1 MRTLKE
7 SLLADNAIKES
18 LLSDIDKTLERGN
31 TDVELVNSL
40 SYQYELQSIGGV
52 GVREEKLFG
61 PNISKYE
68 QLSYISKTYASHA
81 NEFPNLPNYKS
92 FGKWLERLQRQDIGV
107 SDFTKIKLDDA
118 AKIEALAKKE
128 GIIKN
133 AKNIKIK
140 LNIFPDMLLIYVH
153 KVDGTGE
160 IKRTKYGRNEIMYV
174 FSPL

>member
-1 MRTLKE
+1 MKTLKE
-7 SLLADNAIKES
+7 SLLSN
-18 LLSDIDKTLERGN
+18 IDKTLERGN
-31 TDVELVNSL
+31 TEVELVNSL
-40 SYQYELQSIGGV
+40 SHQYELRSIAGIGNT
-52 GVREEKLFG
+52 EEKMFG

-68 QLSYISKTYASHA
+68 SVPYLSKTYSEPGRA
-81 NEFPNLPNYKS
+81 NEFPKWPNYKS

-140 LNIFPDMLLIYVH
+140 LNIFPDMLMIYVH
-153 KVDGTGE
+153 KVDGAGVT
-160 IKRTKYGRNEIMYV
+160 KRTKSGRIEIMYV
-174 FSPL
+174 FGPL

>member
-1 MRTLKE
+1 MRTL
-7 SLLADNAIKES
+7 KES

-52 GVREEKLFG
+52 GVKEEKLFG

-68 QLSYISKTYASHA
+68 SVPYISKTYASHA
-81 NEFPNLPNYKS
+81 NEFSKWPNYKS

-107 SDFTKIKLDDA
+107 SDFTKIKFDDA

-128 GIIKN
+128 GLIKN
-133 AKNIKIK
+133 AKNIKIR
-140 LNIFPDMLLIYVH
+140 LNIFPDMLMIYVY
-153 KVDGTGE
+153 KADGTGE
-160 IKRTKYGRNEIMYV
+160 VKKSKSGRTEIMYI

>member
-1 MRTLKE
+1 MKTLKE
-7 SLLADNAIKES
+7 SLLSN
-18 LLSDIDKTLERGN
+18 IDKTLERGD

-40 SYQYELQSIGGV
+40 SHQYELRSIAGV
-52 GVREEKLFG
+52 GDIEEKMFG

-68 QLSYISKTYASHA
+68 SVPYISKTYADPSRA
-81 NEFPNLPNYKS
+81 NEFPKWPNYKS
-92 FGKWLERLQRQDIGV
+92 FGKWLERLQRQDVGV

-118 AKIEALAKKE
+118 AKIEALAKKY

-140 LNIFPDMLLIYVH
+140 LNIFPDMLLIYVS

-160 IKRTKYGRNEIMYV
+160 TKRSKKGRIELMYV

>member
-7 SLLADNAIKES
+7 SLL
-18 LLSDIDKTLERGN
+18 SDINKTLKQGD

-68 QLSYISKTYASHA
+68 QLPYISKTYASHA
-81 NEFPNLPNYKS
+81 NEFTKWPNYKS
-92 FGKWLERLQRQDIGV
+92 FGKWLERLQRQDIDI

-128 GIIKN
+128 GLIKN
-133 AKNIKIK
+133 AKNIKIR
-140 LNIFPDMLLIYVH
+140 LNIFPDMLMIYVY
-153 KVDGTGE
+153 KADGTGE
-160 IKRTKYGRNEIMYV
+160 VKKSKLGRTEIMYI

>member
-1 MRTLKE
+1 MKPINNMKTL
-7 SLLADNAIKES
+7 KES
-18 LLSDIDKTLERGN
+18 LLSDIDKTLERGD

-40 SYQYELQSIGGV
+40 SYQYELRSIAGV
-52 GVREEKLFG
+52 GDIEEKMFG

-68 QLSYISKTYASHA
+68 SVLYLSKTYSDSSRA
-81 NEFPNLPNYKS
+81 NEFPKWPNYKS
-92 FGKWLERLQRQDIGV
+92 FGKWLERLQRRDIGV

-133 AKNIKIK
+133 AKNIKVK
-140 LNIFPDMLLIYVH
+140 LNIFPDMLMIYVQ

-160 IKRTKYGRNEIMYV
+160 IKKSKTGRIELMYV
-174 FSPL
+174 FGPL

>member
-1 MRTLKE
+1 MKQINNMKTLKE
-7 SLLADNAIKES
+7 SLLSNIN
-18 LLSDIDKTLERGN
+18 KTLERGD

-40 SYQYELQSIGGV
+40 SHQYELRSIAGIGNT
-52 GVREEKLFG
+52 EEKMFG

-68 QLSYISKTYASHA
+68 SVSYISKTYADSNRA
-81 NEFPNLPNYKS
+81 NEFPKWPNYKS

-118 AKIEALAKKE
+118 EKIEALAKKE

-133 AKNIKIK
+133 AKNIKVK
-140 LNIFPDMLLIYVH
+140 LNIFPDMLMIYVR

-160 IKRTKYGRNEIMYV
+160 TKKSKTGRIELMYV
-174 FSPL
+174 FGPL

>member
-1 MRTLKE
+1 MKTLKE
-7 SLLADNAIKES
+7 SLLSN
-18 LLSDIDKTLERGN
+18 IDKTLERGN

-40 SYQYELQSIGGV
+40 SYQYELRSIAGV
-52 GVREEKLFG
+52 GDIEEKMFG

-68 QLSYISKTYASHA
+68 SVPYISKAYVSHA
-81 NEFPNLPNYKS
+81 NEFPKWPNYKS
-92 FGKWLERLQRQDIGV
+92 FGKWLERLQRQDVGV

-140 LNIFPDMLLIYVH
+140 LNIFPDMLMIYVQ
-153 KVDGTGE
+153 KVDGTGTV
-160 IKRTKYGRNEIMYV
+160 KKSKTGRIELMYV
-174 FSPL
+174 FGPL

>member
-1 MRTLKE
+1 MKTLKE
-7 SLLADNAIKES
+7 SLL
-18 LLSDIDKTLERGN
+18 SDVDKTLERGN
-31 TDVELVNSL
+31 TEVELVNSL
-40 SYQYELQSIGGV
+40 SHQYELRSIAGV
-52 GVREEKLFG
+52 GDIEEKLFG

-68 QLSYISKTYASHA
+68 TVPYISKTYSDPSRA
-81 NEFPNLPNYKS
+81 NEFPKWPNYKS

-140 LNIFPDMLLIYVH
+140 LNIFPDMLLIYVS

-160 IKRTKYGRNEIMYV
+160 TKRSKKGNIELIYV
-174 FSPL
+174 FSPI

>member
-7 SLLADNAIKES
+7 SLI
-18 LLSDIDKTLERGN
+18 SDIDKTLKRGD

-40 SYQYELQSIGGV
+40 SYQNELRSIAGV
-52 GVREEKLFG
+52 GDIEEKLFG

-68 QLSYISKTYASHA
+68 TVPYISKTYSESGRA
-81 NEFPNLPNYKS
+81 NEFPKWPNYKS
-92 FGKWLERLQRQDIGV
+92 FGKWLERLQKQDIGV

-133 AKNIKIK
+133 VKNIKVK
-140 LNIFPDMLLIYVH
+140 LNIFPDMLLIYVS

-160 IKRTKYGRNEIMYV
+160 TKRSKKGRIELMYV
-174 FSPL
+174 FGPL

>member
-7 SLLADNAIKES
+7 SLLLNVDN
-18 LLSDIDKTLERGN
+18 TLKHGD

-40 SYQYELQSIGGV
+40 SHQYELRSIAGV
-52 GVREEKLFG
+52 GNIEEKMFG

-68 QLSYISKTYASHA
+68 SVPYISKTYVDSSRA
-81 NEFPNLPNYKS
+81 NEFPKWPNYKS

-107 SDFTKIKLDDA
+107 SDFTKMTLDDA

-133 AKNIKIK
+133 VKNIKVK
-140 LNIFPDMLLIYVH
+140 LNIFPDMLMIYVY

-160 IKRTKYGRNEIMYV
+160 IKKSKTGRIELMYV

>member
-7 SLLADNAIKES
+7 SLLLNVDN
-18 LLSDIDKTLERGN
+18 TLKHGD

-40 SYQYELQSIGGV
+40 SHQYELRSIAGV
-52 GVREEKLFG
+52 GNIEEKMFG

-68 QLSYISKTYASHA
+68 SVPYLSKTYSEPGRA
-81 NEFPNLPNYKS
+81 NEFPKWPNYKS

-107 SDFTKIKLDDA
+107 SDFTKMTLDDA

-133 AKNIKIK
+133 VKNIKVR
-140 LNIFPDMLLIYVH
+140 LNIFPDMLMIYVY
-153 KVDGTGE
+153 KVDGAGE
-160 IKRTKYGRNEIMYV
+160 IKKSKTGRIELMYV

>member
-1 MRTLKE
+1 MKTL
-7 SLLADNAIKES
+7 KES
-18 LLSDIDKTLERGN
+18 LLSDIDKTLERGDN
-31 TDVELVNSL
+31 DIKLFTSL
-40 SYQYELQSIGGV
+40 SYQYELRSIGGI
-52 GVREEKLFG
+52 GNNEEKMFG

-68 QLSYISKTYASHA
+68 SVPYISKTYADPDRA
-81 NEFPNLPNYKS
+81 NEFPKWPNYKS

-153 KVDGTGE
+153 KVDGAGE
-160 IKRTKYGRNEIMYV
+160 TKRSKLGKIELLYV
-174 FSPL
+174 FTPL

>member
-7 SLLADNAIKES
+7 SLLLNVDN
-18 LLSDIDKTLERGN
+18 TLKHGD

-40 SYQYELQSIGGV
+40 SHQYELRSIAGIGNT
-52 GVREEKLFG
+52 EEKMFG

-68 QLSYISKTYASHA
+68 SVPYLSKTYSEPGRA
-81 NEFPNLPNYKS
+81 NEFPKWPNYKS

-140 LNIFPDMLLIYVH
+140 LNIFPDMLMIYVY
-153 KVDGTGE
+153 KVDGAGE
-160 IKRTKYGRNEIMYV
+160 IKKSKTGRIELMYV

>member
-1 MRTLKE
+1 MKTL
-7 SLLADNAIKES
+7 KES
-18 LLSDIDKTLERGN
+18 LLSDIDKTIERGD

-40 SYQYELQSIGGV
+40 SHQYELRSIAGIGDI
-52 GVREEKLFG
+52 EEKLFG

-68 QLSYISKTYASHA
+68 SVPYISKSYSESSRT
-81 NEFPNLPNYKS
+81 NEFPKWPNYKS
-92 FGKWLERLQRQDIGV
+92 FGKWLERLQKQDVGV

-140 LNIFPDMLLIYVH
+140 LNIFPDMLMIYVH
-153 KVDGTGE
+153 KVDGTGTV
-160 IKRTKYGRNEIMYV
+160 KKSKTGRIEIMYV
-174 FSPL
+174 FGPL

>member
-1 MRTLKE
+1 MKTLR
-7 SLLADNAIKES
+7 ES
-18 LLSDIDKTLERGN
+18 LLSDIDKTLKRGD
-31 TDVELVNSL
+31 TDIELVNSL
-40 SYQYELQSIGGV
+40 SHQYELRSIAGV
-52 GVREEKLFG
+52 GDIEEKMFG

-68 QLSYISKTYASHA
+68 SVPYISKTYADSNRA
-81 NEFPNLPNYKS
+81 NEFPKWPNYKS
-92 FGKWLERLQRQDIGV
+92 FGKWLERLQRQDVGV

-133 AKNIKIK
+133 AKNIKVK
-140 LNIFPDMLLIYVH
+140 LNIFPDMLLIYVS

-160 IKRTKYGRNEIMYV
+160 TKRSKKGRIELMYV